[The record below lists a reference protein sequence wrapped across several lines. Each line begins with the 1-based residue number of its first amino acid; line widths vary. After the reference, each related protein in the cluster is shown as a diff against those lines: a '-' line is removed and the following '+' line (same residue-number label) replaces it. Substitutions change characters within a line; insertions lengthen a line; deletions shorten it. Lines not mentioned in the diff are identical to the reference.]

1 MKHVHINDGGQA
13 VVADQF
19 HLHGGKNGKS
29 SKQSHATRAAG
40 GGPAL
45 PSEDTQGNGVP
56 ISSGE
61 RPEKVPDARRN

>member
-1 MKHVHINDGGQA
+1 VKHVHINDGGQA

-29 SKQSHATRAAG
+29 SKQSHATGEAG
-40 GGPAL
+40 GGAAL
-45 PSEDTQGNGVP
+45 LGEDSQGIGVP
-56 ISSGE
+56 ISSDE